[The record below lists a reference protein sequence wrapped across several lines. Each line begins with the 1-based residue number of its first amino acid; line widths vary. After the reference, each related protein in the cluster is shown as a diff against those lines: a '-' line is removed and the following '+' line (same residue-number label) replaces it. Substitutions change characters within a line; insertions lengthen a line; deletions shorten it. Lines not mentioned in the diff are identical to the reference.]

1 MGGNYTSELTGIPAD
16 QIDLTKVS
24 RAAVASV
31 ILKAVRSI
39 NNQLDLWTD
48 PSVDGLQIVSGS
60 SKWLFD
66 FNAIDTDSLIK
77 IKPKFGDIDLQ
88 CNKYDEAKLSQFL
101 GSKPIVTG
109 CTLID
114 YKKSG
119 NQFITLWE
127 FLSVDLNIQIDFEL
141 VDFNETTRLP
151 TEWAEFAHSSS
162 MEDLECGVKGVFHK
176 YLIRAITTKY
186 LREGIE
192 VSQSGKA
199 KLPAKVYPTVAFSV
213 DHGIR
218 HKYNQQLING
228 VLYLNK
234 TKTPAYSK
242 RLSDLFKILF
252 GTCPTEYDL
261 DNLSSFVGLIKL
273 INKYVKTNSEKDLII
288 EGFKRLLYGPGAQ
301 SLYKDD
307 KLRDLTEK
315 GNALFVLESS
325 IVLH

>member
-1 MGGNYTSELTGIPAD
+1 MGGNYTSELTGIQAET
-16 QIDLTKVS
+16 IDLTRVS
-24 RAAVASV
+24 RSVVASA
-31 ILKAVRSI
+31 ILTAIRDI
-39 NNQLDLWTD
+39 NDQLDLWTCE
-48 PSVDGLQIVSGS
+48 SVDALQIISGS

-66 FNAIDTDSLIK
+66 STAIDTESLIK

-88 CNKYDEAKLSQFL
+88 CNKYDEAKLRQFL
-101 GSKPIVTG
+101 ESKPIVAG

-127 FLSVDLNIQIDFEL
+127 FSSVDLNIQIDFEL

-151 TEWAEFAHSSS
+151 TEWSKFAHSSS
-162 MEDLECGVKGVFHK
+162 MEDLKCGVKGVFHK

-199 KLPAKVYPTVAFSV
+199 KLPANVYPTVAFSV

-218 HKYNQQLING
+218 HKYDQQLING
-228 VLYLNK
+228 VLYLHK
-234 TKTPAYSK
+234 PKAPTYSK
-242 RLSDLFKILF
+242 QLSDLFKILF
-252 GTCPTEYDL
+252 DACPTEYDL
-261 DNLSSFVGLIKL
+261 NNLSSFVGLIKL
-273 INKYVKTNSEKDLII
+273 INKYVKTNSEKALII
-288 EGFKRLLYGPGAQ
+288 DGFKRLLYGHGAQ

-307 KLRDLTEK
+307 KSRDLVEK
-315 GNALFVLESS
+315 FHALFALEFL